1 MATRSE
7 DLYLSIPNA
16 SPIFSKLAI
25 SSQFKVS
32 LNLVSSTITGSNVAL
47 YQHLTNCGIF
57 QDSSSTYQKYDFL
70 CSSASLPGSNFNIS
84 EELGSRQGMTERFA
98 TRRIYNEFDLTF
110 YIDDDYNVLRML
122 EEWMNFINPV
132 YNESNGRYDGSPSSQ
147 LGAYQERNTY
157 SRFRYPDDYRRKL
170 SITKFERDFLENPN
184 DRNNTFKNMPLLTYN
199 FIDTFPV
206 NINAVPLSY
215 DGSTFLQVTV
225 VFTYLR
231 HTIEKHGNAQQS
243 VREKLVNNS
252 LTQVNPLRPKIIGN
266 EIAPSSGSSVPTP
279 PVGYVS
285 GKPYFGPTHPHDIT
299 DRFLSSDIRIE
310 NDDLFLM
317 TGDIDTYQL
326 SESERTDFPGIYN
339 GGLVRVQVVP
349 SGALSITDTEKNNG
363 FEMPNG
369 EDYLRF
375 GNRKGERYVVLKK
388 IDARNI
394 VKFRIHAKVGTGL
407 RSQGG
412 NGGHR
417 PDNVGSEDIR
427 LQYWVGDDP
436 GSHSGLENIPFDQ
449 NFGDPI
455 LTEIGTVIP
464 ILSLDSSNPVN
475 TPPQEGDYNDGSLKV
490 FEIDI
495 PEGARKENV
504 FFRVIQPNVSTFGRD
519 NYGFLKF
526 EFVDAVPKSSIRI
539 DNHTKETGDVVT
551 YFGDV
556 SIGGLENETRYY
568 TIKVDDNL
576 VQLATSLSNAN
587 AGIAITFTSKGS
599 GNHQLY
605 DRTIRMAGEAHAP
618 FPHAIV
624 YDTLQESISESST
637 TGVIT
642 QTNPKTE
649 TEATAGEGTTQTTST
664 TETSGGG
671 TTTTETT
678 TTTTTTDSSGS
689 TSSTTSSST
698 SSSSSSSSSDSSSG
712 SSGSSYYSGGG
723 YYGGY

>member
-1 MATRSE
+1 
-7 DLYLSIPNA
+7 

-32 LNLVSSTITGSNVAL
+32 LDLVRTSITGSNVGL
-47 YQHLTNCGIF
+47 FQHLSNCGIF
-57 QDSSSTYQKYDFL
+57 NDTTSTSQKYDFL

-110 YIDDDYNVLRML
+110 YIDNDYNVLRML

-132 YNESNGRYDGSPSSQ
+132 YNQTNGRYDGAESSQ
-147 LGAYQERNTY
+147 LDAYQERNTY
-157 SRFRYPDDYRRKL
+157 SRFRYPDDYRRKIR
-170 SITKFERDFLENPN
+170 ITKFERDFLQNPN
-184 DRNNTFKNMPLLTYN
+184 DKNNTFKNMPLLTYH

-215 DGSTFLQVTV
+215 DGSSILQVTA

-231 HTIEKHGNAQQS
+231 HTIEKHGNVQAS
-243 VREKLVNNS
+243 VNEKLSNAQS
-252 LTQVNPLRPKIIGN
+252 TQVNPLRPKMIGN
-266 EIAPSSGSSVPTP
+266 EIKSSTSSSVPTP
-279 PVGYVS
+279 PVGYVA
-285 GKPYFGPTHPHDIT
+285 GEPYYGPFHLHDIT
-299 DRFLSSDIRIE
+299 DRFLPSDIRIV

-317 TGDIDTYQL
+317 AGDIDTYQL
-326 SESERTDFPGIYN
+326 SESERAEFPEIKN
-339 GGLVRVQVVP
+339 SGLVRVSVVP
-349 SGALSITDTEKNNG
+349 SGAVSITDTEKNNG

-375 GNRKGERYVVLKK
+375 GTRKGERYVLLKK

-394 VKFRIHAKVGTGL
+394 VKFRVYAKVGTGL

-417 PDNVGSEDIR
+417 PDNSGSEDIH
-427 LQYWVGDDP
+427 LQYWIGDDA
-436 GSHSGLENIPFDQ
+436 GNHNSMENIPRNEVD
-449 NFGDPI
+449 DPL

-464 ILSLDSSNPVN
+464 ILSLDPSDPVN

-504 FFRVIQPNVSTFGRD
+504 FFRIRQPNVSTTGRD

-539 DNHTKETGDVVT
+539 DNHRKETGDIIT
-551 YFGDV
+551 YFKGEDA
-556 SIGGLENETRYY
+556 IGGLENGTRYF

-587 AGIAITFTSKGS
+587 AG
-599 GNHQLY
+599 
-605 DRTIRMAGEAHAP
+605 
-618 FPHAIV
+618 
-624 YDTLQESISESST
+624 
-637 TGVIT
+637 
-642 QTNPKTE
+642 
-649 TEATAGEGTTQTTST
+649 
-664 TETSGGG
+664 
-671 TTTTETT
+671 
-678 TTTTTTDSSGS
+678 
-689 TSSTTSSST
+689 
-698 SSSSSSSSSDSSSG
+698 
-712 SSGSSYYSGGG
+712 
-723 YYGGY
+723 